1 MCISF
6 KNIQE
11 CMTNHCLLSGKFNS
25 SFKTFPVA
33 LIYTRCGKSHQNYYK
48 PEGPKKVKKKTGQK
62 NMRKNIWPSGK
73 ETIVCNV
80 G

>member
-33 LIYTRCGKSHQNYYK
+33 LIYTRCGKSHKNYYK
-48 PEGPKKVKKKTGQK
+48 PESQKKSRKK
-62 NMRKNIWPSGK
+62 RGK
-73 ETIVCNV
+73 KI
-80 G
+80 

>member
-48 PEGPKKVKKKTGQK
+48 PEGPKKVEKKTGQK
-62 NMRKNIWPSGK
+62 I
-73 ETIVCNV
+73 
-80 G
+80 